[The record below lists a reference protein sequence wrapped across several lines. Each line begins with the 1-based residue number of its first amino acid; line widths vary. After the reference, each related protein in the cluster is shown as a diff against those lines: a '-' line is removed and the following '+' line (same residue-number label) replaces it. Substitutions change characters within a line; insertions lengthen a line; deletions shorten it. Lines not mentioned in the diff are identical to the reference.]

1 MSVGPHKAVFE
12 YDGLYIC
19 LDCHSR
25 WGVHVLDYPKEAP
38 GACLAGPAGG
48 ARTARC
54 PTRQSSQRK
63 SWQGCVDPWHDSASS
78 TGTPQPA
85 EEKEAS

>member
-38 GACLAGPAGG
+38 GACLAGPAGRRRG
-48 ARTARC
+48 AGGIRLMAEQSRVAEFIVVFVIAFCVVCMIAR
-54 PTRQSSQRK
+54 
-63 SWQGCVDPWHDSASS
+63 WW
-78 TGTPQPA
+78 
-85 EEKEAS
+85 